1 MRNCWPLAALS
12 LMACAPKP
20 AAPPAESATPVTL
33 RDCVDA
39 VQAAHAGTMVKVE
52 GKTEGGKAI
61 YEFDV
66 RSPDGTQWD
75 IECDALAARI
85 TETEQE
91 VSSADDILFKP
102 KVKVTE
108 AEARATAL
116 AAHPGE
122 VTEVEYEVESDGAAS
137 YEIDIRIADG
147 SEMKVEVDATSGQ
160 IVEANPEHYQVGVE

>member
-1 MRNCWPLAALS
+1 MHNRWPMAVLLLA
-12 LMACAPKP
+12 ACAPTP
-20 AAPPAESATPVTL
+20 ATPPAEAAAPKTL
-33 RDCVDA
+33 GDCVAA
-39 VQAAHAGTMVKVE
+39 VQASHAGTMVKVE

-75 IECDALAARI
+75 IECDALSAQI

-102 KVKVTE
+102 RVKVTE

-137 YEIDIRIADG
+137 YEIDIRVADG
-147 SEMKVEVDATSGQ
+147 SEMKVEVDATSGK
-160 IVEANPEHYQVGVE
+160 IVEANPEQYQVGIE